1 MGSTSVTDILKDIN
15 VGGASATPLK
25 SLFKDFDIMELLEG
39 AGTGKSMENLQALP
53 LLMQLFG
60 DQGQEQEFDARSY
73 FQ

>member
-1 MGSTSVTDILKDIN
+1 
-15 VGGASATPLK
+15 
-25 SLFKDFDIMELLEG
+25 MELLEG